1 MENKKTYWKGI
12 EQLTNH
18 PEFIQRAEKEFP
30 EHLPIKDAYGD
41 NTEGFSQANRR
52 DFLKLMGF
60 SLSAVSLA
68 ACETPIKKAIPYL
81 NKPEDVDPGI
91 PNYYA
96 STFIEGGEVCPV
108 VVKTREGRPIFV
120 QGNHLSKL
128 TNGATNARVNASVLN
143 LYDDEKIK
151 YPTIQGAQADW
162 KKVDEEIIAK
172 LSSLASSGKPV
183 VIVAN
188 TICSPSTKR
197 VIKQFQQ
204 KYTNVKLLQYDPYS
218 ASAIIEAHK
227 ALFNKPFVP
236 SFNFGKAKTIVS
248 FGADFLCGWVH
259 STEFESQWAEN
270 RKVSKKKKEMSKHFQ
285 FESILSLTGANADYR
300 TPIKPSQEGLAVV
313 ALYNMI
319 AAKVGAS
326 SLTGAEINVKNLDKA
341 AESLLENKG
350 KSLVVSGSNDVAVQA
365 VVAGINNL
373 LGNYGST
380 IDINRPLFVK
390 QGNDADMLNFVNDLT
405 EGKIGGVIFY
415 NANPVYDHPLGSKI
429 ASALKGLELSVAT
442 ADRLNETASLC
453 QYNAPDSHWL
463 ESWNDAEPKKG
474 FFSVS
479 QPTISTIF
487 STRQVQQSLLT
498 WAESEMSYYDVIKD
512 YWTTSLFKFQ
522 SEIAEPEIFWQ
533 TCLHDGIFEPSF
545 TKYYSQNEPYT
556 EVKEVKV
563 EDKKANKSA
572 SQEVVSSTVGDE
584 ESDKPQMYNLDL
596 GSYASTIG
604 STYTPSS
611 KEIEF
616 VAYVNGTIGT
626 GAFANN
632 PILQET
638 PEPISKIT
646 WGNYVSV
653 PVRMAKE
660 LGIETFENKV
670 SVAEITVNGQKFTLP
685 VIAQPGQANGVISVA
700 VGYGRTAEQ
709 AGKVAAE
716 AGGVNVYPFLSTT
729 DSSVSFVVT
738 KGVSITNTGNKEFV
752 AQTQTHY
759 TIMGRESIV
768 QETTLSAYQKNDKA
782 GRFEPHITSYKGKEK
797 PTNVSLWDIQSNGY
811 SKDERIKE
819 EVKEPKDMTWNERLG
834 YKADVHIYNNHHWGM
849 IIDLN
854 TCTGCSACIVACH
867 TENNVAVVGKKEVIM
882 RREMHWL
889 RIDRYYA
896 HPKNVTS
903 YAEME
908 EATENPEVVFQ
919 PMMCQHCNNAPCETV
934 CPVAAT
940 THSSEGINQMTYNR
954 CIGTKYCANNCPYKV
969 RRFNWFKYHD
979 NQEFDYQFNNDLGKM
994 VINPDVTVRSRGVM
1008 EKCSLCV
1015 QRIQAGKLKAKKENR
1030 RPVDGEIVTACAA
1043 ACASGAIKFGD
1054 LNDFNSEV
1062 RQVMEQELEGRAY
1075 NVLDELNVR
1084 SNVWYLTKVRNNDG
1098 ANA

>member
-12 EQLTNH
+12 EQLTNR
-18 PEFIQRAEKEFP
+18 PEFIQRAEKEFA

-41 NTEGFSQANRR
+41 NTQGFGEANRR

-60 SLSAVSLA
+60 SLTAVSLA
-68 ACETPIKKAIPYL
+68 ACEAPVKKAIPYL

-128 TNGATNARVNASVLN
+128 TKGATNVRVNASVLN
-143 LYDDEKIK
+143 LYDNEKIK
-151 YPTIQGAQADW
+151 YPTIKGEQVEW
-162 KKVDEEIIAK
+162 KKLDEEIIAK
-172 LSSLASSGKPV
+172 LSSLAAAGKPV
-183 VIVAN
+183 VIVSN
-188 TICSPSTKR
+188 TICSPSTRR

-204 KYTNVKLLQYDPYS
+204 KYPNVKHVQYDPYS
-218 ASAIIEAHK
+218 ASAILEAHK
-227 ALFNKPFVP
+227 LLFNKPFVP
-236 SFNFGKAKTIVS
+236 SFDFSKAKTIVS

-259 STEFESQWAEN
+259 STEFEHQWAEN
-270 RKVSKKKKEMSKHFQ
+270 RKVSKQKKEMSKHFQ

-313 ALYNMI
+313 ALYNLI
-319 AAKVGAS
+319 AAKAGVP
-326 SLTGAEINVKNLDKA
+326 SLAAAEVQIKNLDKA
-341 AESLLENKG
+341 AASLWENRG
-350 KSLVVSGSNDVAVQA
+350 NSLVVSGSTDVAVQA
-365 VVAGINNL
+365 IIAGINNL
-373 LGNYGST
+373 LDNYGAT

-390 QGNDADMLNFVNDLT
+390 QGNDSEMYQFVKELT

-415 NANPVYDHPLGSKI
+415 NANPVYDYPLGNQI
-429 ASALKGLELSVAT
+429 ANALKNVELSVAT

-474 FFSVS
+474 FFSLS

-487 STRQVQQSLLT
+487 STRQVQQSLLV
-498 WAESEMSYYDVIKD
+498 WAQSQSSYYDVIKE
-512 YWTTSLFKFQ
+512 YWTNSLFKFQ
-522 SEIAEPEIFWQ
+522 NTITDPELFWQ
-533 TCLHDGIFEPSF
+533 TCLHDGIFEPQI
-545 TKYYSQNEPYT
+545 TNYYSQNEPYLEL
-556 EVKEVKV
+556 EVKKEEKNT
-563 EDKKANKSA
+563 DKKAAKANA
-572 SQEVVSSTVGDE
+572 
-584 ESDKPQMYNLDL
+584 ESDSDSRKISLDL
-596 GSYASTIG
+596 SAYASAINN
-604 STYTPSS
+604 TYKPNN
-611 KEIEF
+611 EGIEF
-616 VAYVNGTIGT
+616 VAFVNGTIGT

-638 PEPISKIT
+638 PEPISKVT
-646 WGNYVSV
+646 WGNYVSI
-653 PVRMAKE
+653 PVSMSKQ
-660 LGIETFENKV
+660 LGIEVFENKV
-670 SVAEITVNGQKFTLP
+670 SVAEISINGQKFKLP
-685 VIAQPGQANGVISVA
+685 VIAQPGQANNVIAVP
-700 VGYGRTAEQ
+700 VGYGRSAEQ

-716 AGGVNVYPFLSTT
+716 AGGVNVYPFLTANEKG
-729 DSSVSFVVT
+729 VSFVIT
-738 KGVSITNTGNKEFV
+738 QGVGIVNTGEKEFV
-752 AQTQTHY
+752 AQTQTHH
-759 TIMGRESIV
+759 TIMGRESII
-768 QETTLSAYQKNDKA
+768 QETTLAEYQKNEKA
-782 GRFEPHITSYKGKEK
+782 GKFEPYISTYKGKER
-797 PTNVSLWDIQSNGY
+797 PTNISLWDIHADGY
-811 SKDERIKE
+811 TKDERIKE
-819 EVKEPKDMTWNERLG
+819 KVKEPKDMTWNERLG
-834 YKADVHIYNNHHWGM
+834 YKADVHPYNNHHWGM
-849 IIDLN
+849 VIDLN
-854 TCTGCSACIVACH
+854 ACTGCSACIVACH

-889 RIDRYYA
+889 RIDRYYS
-896 HPKNVTS
+896 HSKEVTS

-979 NQEFDYQFNNDLGKM
+979 NDEFDYFFNNDLGKM

-1008 EKCSLCV
+1008 EKCSFCV

-1030 RPVDGEIVTACAA
+1030 RPVDGEIITACAA

-1062 RQVMEQELEGRAY
+1062 RQIMEQELEGRAY
-1075 NVLDELNVR
+1075 AVLEELNVR
-1084 SNVWYLTKVRNNDG
+1084 PNVWYLRKVRNNEG
-1098 ANA
+1098 SNV